1 MKGKIIELLEE
12 SMEEI
17 LHDLGVGKC
26 LKQDPKSNIQ
36 GKYVIPFLCVS
47 LMFELSCFTNF
58 KNFTKKIIKRVKIQA
73 TDWKKI
79 CKYFYVSEDLYSE
92 YIN

>member
-47 LMFELSCFTNF
+47 LMFELSCCINF
-58 KNFTKKIIKRVKIQA
+58 KNFTKKNYQK
-73 TDWKKI
+73 
-79 CKYFYVSEDLYSE
+79 SENSSYRLEEDM
-92 YIN
+92 

>member
-58 KNFTKKIIKRVKIQA
+58 KNFTKKNYQK
-73 TDWKKI
+73 
-79 CKYFYVSEDLYSE
+79 SENSSYRLEEDM
-92 YIN
+92 